1 MIQMNHILVLSQA
14 DFLEREVRA
23 VLTGEAPRRPSG
35 WRRALLGR

>member
-23 VLTGEAPRRPSG
+23 VLAGDAHKRRSG
-35 WRRALLGR
+35 WRWALLGR

>member
-23 VLTGEAPRRPSG
+23 VIAGDQARRPSG
-35 WRRALLGR
+35 RRWALLGR